1 MGSLLQAEPRVA
13 RVGDGNAADV
23 WKTERRQLQAMGA
36 GSSPGSDWAGAVRA
50 ATGAA
55 GPPASTGQHCASAL
69 IAFLWLFYYCVI
81 IYFFLFVI
89 DDFSSAILLGLP
101 KCHESLSPS
110 LRRLCETEGGESNAI
125 RFPTPLHHLFSFGER
140 RECVGCCPQITQHT
154 PGRARS
160 LISALHPRSCH
171 VVRRMARTLWSL
183 SSAQHFCL

>member
-69 IAFLWLFYYCVI
+69 IAFL
-81 IYFFLFVI
+81 
-89 DDFSSAILLGLP
+89 
-101 KCHESLSPS
+101 
-110 LRRLCETEGGESNAI
+110 
-125 RFPTPLHHLFSFGER
+125 
-140 RECVGCCPQITQHT
+140 
-154 PGRARS
+154 
-160 LISALHPRSCH
+160 
-171 VVRRMARTLWSL
+171 
-183 SSAQHFCL
+183 